1 MCMILSDCY
10 TWYINMR
17 EYSIWFIY
25 LYWHLTFWHLTSH
38 CFFFAILLIVFCLF
52 TFKKRGR
59 RKLCLSIIYILRHL
73 ELCFHNLLFHVSVC
87 CLFSSLKSIFNVP
100 FHFCIDFSQFFLLIL
115 LLFICQINERFK
127 ANHLK
132 TNYLYIAQ
140 IAEWILLFSYP
151 FYSFAWGS
159 TCFSFLSFHKT
170 Y

>member
-1 MCMILSDCY
+1 MHDF
-10 TWYINMR
+10 
-17 EYSIWFIY
+17 IWLLHLVHQYERIFYLIY
-25 LYWHLTFWHLTSH
+25 LFVLTFNILTFDISL
-38 CFFFAILLIVFCLF
+38 FFFAILLIVFCLF